1 MYKRDMTHVGVKEVL
16 FDLRIKHTD
25 TRSLD
30 GDDVDLPDNNG
41 DQARCMLPFGAQ
53 FSKHPR
59 RRSKAVGLGT

>member
-1 MYKRDMTHVGVKEVL
+1 MYKRDMTHLVVMEVL
-16 FDLRIKHTD
+16 FDLRIKRTD

-30 GDDVDLPDNNG
+30 GDDVDSPHNNG